1 MALDPIPIP
10 ATDVE
15 TMTEWWGHCRHP
27 PGICL
32 KSMDDDVIFRKRLEN
47 MKCLVA
53 GRAKAFSRCA
63 GYTIVIAR
71 TPEEIEKAK
80 LDKAKKSR
88 QGR

>member
-1 MALDPIPIP
+1 MALDPIKISCTE
-10 ATDVE
+10 AE
-15 TMTEWWGHCRHP
+15 SQTEWFAHCRHP

-53 GRAKAFSRCA
+53 GRAKAFSRGA

-88 QGR
+88 QDR